1 MINNILAYIDP
12 GSGSLIFQMLIAS
25 LMGMMFLFRKFFTT
39 PLNFIASI
47 FRKRKQEEND
57 S

>member
-1 MINNILAYIDP
+1 MINILAYIDP

-25 LMGMMFLFRKFFTT
+25 LMGMMFLFRKFFTA

>member
-1 MINNILAYIDP
+1 MINLLAYIDP

-25 LMGMMFLFRKFFTT
+25 FMAIMFLFRNFLRA
-39 PLNFIASI
+39 PLIFLSSI
-47 FRKRKQEEND
+47 FRKNKHEKND